1 MRATLLTR
9 AVYEIIS
16 NFQYDK
22 LPLNFTRQECT
33 TIGKQLF
40 DCTQAI
46 TKQKK
51 KRKNK

>member
-1 MRATLLTR
+1 MRAALLTR

-22 LPLNFTRQECT
+22 LPLNFTKQECT

-40 DCTQAI
+40 DFTQAI
-46 TKQKK
+46 TREKRKK
-51 KRKNK
+51 K